1 MSIKSFASRQFST
14 HLLGERR
21 RNKARARAERE
32 RRRKGE
38 PHRIEFF
45 HQVDDPYSHLL
56 AQALLKL
63 QERYEVEVA
72 TWLVEPPEDWAAP
85 ARALLESYS
94 LVDARRLAMKA
105 GLHPSS
111 KTRPGS
117 EKVLAVQR
125 ELAATLPASGDPGPQ
140 ATLEAAVA
148 LGKGLWE
155 MESDARQAAA
165 GDEAALAEPSGSR
178 REPGSRDPRHPRPG
192 SRAQHSGARTTRRR
206 SQWAESLEPGATD
219 VGLEAALRAG
229 TERRAELGHY
239 LGGTCFY
246 GGEWTWGIDRLAY
259 LEERLAD
266 LGARRSAGEM
276 TAQIP
281 PAADA
286 GGNPGGAVSRHTRTS
301 PRARPRARGWHAG
314 APGTGGG
321 APSADA
327 GAPGAGDGAA
337 GESDTA
343 IYEQPRLLK
352 EPVPAEALEG
362 ANLPDLHFFAS
373 FRSPYTWI
381 SSERVIRL
389 AEAFGVNLRI
399 RFVLPMVMRGLPV
412 KRSKRVYILLDAARE
427 ATRNGVQF
435 GPVSDPVGKPVERGY
450 SLLPWAI
457 DQGKGIE
464 YFRSFMTLVWSQA
477 VDAGSDRGLRRIVEE
492 AGLDWAEGR
501 VYLGD
506 PAWREEAERNREELF
521 DLGLWGVP
529 SFRVGSVA
537 VWGQDRLWV
546 VEDEYRRLLAD

>member
-1 MSIKSFASRQFST
+1 MSIKSLASKHFST
-14 HLLGERR
+14 HLLDERR
-21 RNKARARAERE
+21 RDKTRARAERE

-56 AQALLKL
+56 AQALVQL
-63 QERYEVEVA
+63 QERYDVEVVV
-72 TWLVEPPEDWAAP
+72 WLVEPPEDWAAP

-94 LVDARRLAMKA
+94 LVDARRLAKKA

-111 KTRPGS
+111 ETRP
-117 EKVLAVQR
+117 EPEAVLDAQKR
-125 ELAATLPASGDPGPQ
+125 LAATLPSPDGPGSE

-148 LGKGLWE
+148 LGKGLWDGE
-155 MESDARQAAA
+155 LDAGEQAGADA
-165 GDEAALAEPSGSR
+165 GASGGP
-178 REPGSRDPRHPRPG
+178 PGSRPEPGWRVLAPAASQPERP
-192 SRAQHSGARTTRRR
+192 SSGGRVSGRRT
-206 SQWAESLEPGATD
+206 QWAE
-219 VGLEAALRAG
+219 VALRDG

-246 GGEWTWGIDRLAY
+246 GGEWTWGIDRIAY

-266 LGARRSAGEM
+266 LGAE
-276 TAQIP
+276 IP

-286 GGNPGGAVSRHTRTS
+286 GQM
-301 PRARPRARGWHAG
+301 AG
-314 APGTGGG
+314 APT
-321 APSADA
+321 P
-327 GAPGAGDGAA
+327 
-337 GESDTA
+337 
-343 IYEQPRLLK
+343 IYSQPRLLE
-352 EPVPAEALEG
+352 EPVPADALE
-362 ANLPDLHFFAS
+362 AADLPDLHFFAS

-381 SSERVIRL
+381 STERVIRL

-427 ATRNGVQF
+427 ARRNGVQF
-435 GPVSDPVGKPVERGY
+435 GPISDPVGKPVERGY

-457 DQGKGIE
+457 EQGRGIE
-464 YFRSFMTLVWSQA
+464 YFRSFMTLVFSQA

-492 AGLDWAEGR
+492 AGLDWSEGR
-501 VYLGD
+501 GYLDD

-537 VWGQDRLWV
+537 AWGQDRLWV
-546 VEDEYRRLLAD
+546 LEDEYRRLALRRE

>member
-1 MSIKSFASRQFST
+1 MSIKSFASKQFST
-14 HLLGERR
+14 HLLDERR
-21 RNKARARAERE
+21 PAKARARAERE

-56 AQALLKL
+56 AQALVKVR
-63 QERYEVEVA
+63 ERYEVEVV

-94 LVDARRLAMKA
+94 LVDARRLAEKA

-111 KTRPGS
+111 ETRP
-117 EKVLAVQR
+117 EPEAVLEVQER
-125 ELAATLPASGDPGPQ
+125 LAATLPSPEGPGSE

-148 LGKGLWE
+148 LGRELWGV
-155 MESDARQAAA
+155 ESDGAA
-165 GDEAALAEPSGSR
+165 PSGSR
-178 REPGSRDPRHPRPG
+178 RG
-192 SRAQHSGARTTRRR
+192 RRR
-206 SQWAESLEPGATD
+206 TQC
-219 VGLEAALRAG
+219 AASVRTALGAG
-229 TERRAELGHY
+229 TARRAELGHY

-259 LEERLAD
+259 LEERFVD
-266 LGARRSAGEM
+266 LGAE
-276 TAQIP
+276 IP

-286 GGNPGGAVSRHTRTS
+286 GRK
-301 PRARPRARGWHAG
+301 AG
-314 APGTGGG
+314 APTGG
-321 APSADA
+321 APAG
-327 GAPGAGDGAA
+327 GAPTGDAP
-337 GESDTA
+337 
-343 IYEQPRLLK
+343 IYSQPRLLE
-352 EPVPAEALEG
+352 EPVPTDALG
-362 ANLPDLHFFAS
+362 ATNLPDLHFFAS

-381 SSERVIRL
+381 STERVIRL

-427 ATRNGVQF
+427 ARRNGVPF
-435 GPVSDPVGKPVERGY
+435 GPISDPVGKPVERGY

-457 DQGKGIE
+457 EQGRGIE
-464 YFRSFMTLVWSQA
+464 YFRSFMTLVFSQA

-492 AGLDWAEGR
+492 AGLDWSEGR
-501 VYLGD
+501 GYLDD

-537 VWGQDRLWV
+537 AWGQDRLWV
-546 VEDEYRRLLAD
+546 LEDEYRRLALRRE

>member
-32 RRRKGE
+32 RRRRGE

-56 AQALLKL
+56 AQALVKL
-63 QERYEVEVA
+63 QERYEVEVV

-94 LVDARRLAMKA
+94 LVDARRLAVKA

-111 KTRPGS
+111 EARPGP

-125 ELAATLPASGDPGPQ
+125 ELAATLPASADPGSK

-148 LGKGLWE
+148 LGEGLWE
-155 MESDARQAAA
+155 MESDASQAA
-165 GDEAALAEPSGSR
+165 GGHGE
-178 REPGSRDPRHPRPG
+178 
-192 SRAQHSGARTTRRR
+192 
-206 SQWAESLEPGATD
+206 TD

-266 LGARRSAGEM
+266 LGAR
-276 TAQIP
+276 IP
-281 PAADA
+281 DAAA
-286 GGNPGGAVSRHTRTS
+286 
-301 PRARPRARGWHAG
+301 
-314 APGTGGG
+314 
-321 APSADA
+321 
-327 GAPGAGDGAA
+327 
-337 GESDTA
+337 ESDTP
-343 IYEQPRLLK
+343 IYEQPRLL
-352 EPVPAEALEG
+352 EESVPAEALEG

-381 SSERVIRL
+381 STERVIRL

-412 KRSKRVYILLDAARE
+412 KRSKRVYLLLDAARE
-427 ATRNGVQF
+427 ARRNGVQF

-450 SLLPWAI
+450 SLLPWAVE
-457 DQGKGIE
+457 QGKGIE

-477 VDAGSDRGLRRIVEE
+477 VDAGSDRGLRRIVES

-501 VYLGD
+501 RYLED

-546 VEDEYRRLLAD
+546 VEDEYRRLLKD

>member
-1 MSIKSFASRQFST
+1 MSIKSFASKQFST

-21 RNKARARAERE
+21 QEKARTRAERE
-32 RRRKGE
+32 RRRRGE

-56 AQALLKL
+56 AKALVKL
-63 QERYEVEVA
+63 QERYDIEVV

-85 ARALLESYS
+85 ARALLDSYS
-94 LVDARRLAMKA
+94 LVDARRLAVKA
-105 GLHPSS
+105 GLSPSS
-111 KTRPGS
+111 ETRPGP
-117 EKVLAVQR
+117 EAVLETQKR
-125 ELAATLPASGDPGPQ
+125 LAATLPSTEVPGQ
-140 ATLEAAVA
+140 RTTLEAAVT
-148 LGKGLWE
+148 LGKGLWGE
-155 MESDARQAAA
+155 ESGATESA
-165 GDEAALAEPSGSR
+165 GDPSGSR
-178 REPGSRDPRHPRPG
+178 RG
-192 SRAQHSGARTTRRR
+192 RRR
-206 SQWAESLEPGATD
+206 TQSVASLEAAATEAI
-219 VGLEAALRAG
+219 LQAALRAG

-259 LEERLAD
+259 LEERLSD
-266 LGARRSAGEM
+266 LGARRSSGAMAAE
-276 TAQIP
+276 IP

-286 GGNPGGAVSRHTRTS
+286 GGDA
-301 PRARPRARGWHAG
+301 
-314 APGTGGG
+314 G
-321 APSADA
+321 APSADGGATSADASAPSA
-327 GAPGAGDGAA
+327 GGAA
-337 GESDTA
+337 SESVA
-343 IYEQPRLLK
+343 PIYTQPRLLDTRI
-352 EPVPAEALEG
+352 PAEALDG
-362 ANLPDLHFFAS
+362 ADLPDLHFFAS

-381 SSERVIRL
+381 STERVIRL
-389 AEAFGVNLRI
+389 AEAFDVNLRI

-427 ATRNGVQF
+427 ARRNGVQF

-477 VDAGSDRGLRRIVEE
+477 VDAGSDRGLRRIVEG

-501 VYLGD
+501 RCLDD

-546 VEDEYRRLLAD
+546 VEDEYRRLVRAASRQRA

>member
-1 MSIKSFASRQFST
+1 MSIKSFASKQFST
-14 HLLGERR
+14 HLLDERR
-21 RNKARARAERE
+21 REKARARAERE

-56 AQALLKL
+56 AQALVKL
-63 QERYEVEVA
+63 EERYEVEVV

-94 LVDARRLAMKA
+94 LVDARRLAEKA

-111 KTRPGS
+111 ERRP
-117 EKVLAVQR
+117 EPEAVLDVQER
-125 ELAATLPASGDPGPQ
+125 LAATLPSPEGPGSG

-148 LGKGLWE
+148 LGRELWGG
-155 MESDARQAAA
+155 ESDGR
-165 GDEAALAEPSGSR
+165 
-178 REPGSRDPRHPRPG
+178 
-192 SRAQHSGARTTRRR
+192 RTTH
-206 SQWAESLEPGATD
+206 GAS
-219 VGLEAALRAG
+219 VRAALRAG
-229 TERRAELGHY
+229 TARRSELGHY

-266 LGARRSAGEM
+266 LGAWRSGGD
-276 TAQIP
+276 P
-281 PAADA
+281 DA
-286 GGNPGGAVSRHTRTS
+286 GQK
-301 PRARPRARGWHAG
+301 AG
-314 APGTGGG
+314 APARGTPTPAGG
-321 APSADA
+321 APAV
-327 GAPGAGDGAA
+327 GR
-337 GESDTA
+337 GEITP
-343 IYEQPRLLK
+343 IYAQPRLLE
-352 EPVPAEALEG
+352 EPVPADALE
-362 ANLPDLHFFAS
+362 AADLPDLHFFAS

-381 SSERVIRL
+381 STERVIRL
-389 AEAFGVNLRI
+389 AEAFGVDLRI

-427 ATRNGVQF
+427 ARRSGVQF
-435 GPVSDPVGKPVERGY
+435 GPISDPVGKPVERGY
-450 SLLPWAI
+450 SLLPWAV

-464 YFRSFMTLVWSQA
+464 YFRSFMTLVFSQA

-492 AGLDWAEGR
+492 AGLDWPEGR
-501 VYLGD
+501 GYLDD

-537 VWGQDRLWV
+537 AWGQDRLWV
-546 VEDEYRRLLAD
+546 LEDEYRRLALAASRLRA

>member
-1 MSIKSFASRQFST
+1 MSIKSFASKQFST
-14 HLLGERR
+14 HLLDERR
-21 RNKARARAERE
+21 RDKARARVERE

-56 AQALLKL
+56 AQALVTLE
-63 QERYEVEVA
+63 ERYEVEVV

-94 LVDARRLAMKA
+94 LVDGRRLAEKA

-111 KTRPGS
+111 ERRP
-117 EKVLAVQR
+117 EPEAVLGVQER
-125 ELAATLPASGDPGPQ
+125 LAATLPSNEGPGSE

-148 LGKGLWE
+148 LGRELWGG
-155 MESDARQAAA
+155 ESD
-165 GDEAALAEPSGSR
+165 GVDSSGSR
-178 REPGSRDPRHPRPG
+178 RG
-192 SRAQHSGARTTRRR
+192 RRR
-206 SQWAESLEPGATD
+206 TQHTASVQ
-219 VGLEAALRAG
+219 AALNAG

-266 LGARRSAGEM
+266 LGARRSGGAA

-286 GGNPGGAVSRHTRTS
+286 GRK
-301 PRARPRARGWHAG
+301 AG
-314 APGTGGG
+314 APTGDPSAGG
-321 APSADA
+321 APTG
-327 GAPGAGDGAA
+327 GAPTDRR
-337 GESDTA
+337 GEMTA
-343 IYEQPRLLK
+343 IYAQPRLL
-352 EPVPAEALEG
+352 ERPVPAGALE
-362 ANLPDLHFFAS
+362 AADLPDLHFFAS

-381 SSERVIRL
+381 STERVIRL
-389 AEAFGVNLRI
+389 AEAFGVDLRI

-427 ATRNGVQF
+427 ARRSGVQF
-435 GPVSDPVGKPVERGY
+435 GPISDPVGKPVERGY

-457 DQGKGIE
+457 DQGRGIE
-464 YFRSFMTLVWSQA
+464 YFRSFMKLVFSQA

-492 AGLDWAEGR
+492 AGLDWSEGR
-501 VYLGD
+501 GYLDD

-537 VWGQDRLWV
+537 AWGQDRLWV
-546 VEDEYRRLLAD
+546 LEDEYRRLAGGRK

>member
-1 MSIKSFASRQFST
+1 MSIKSFASKQFST

-21 RNKARARAERE
+21 RDKARARAERE

-56 AQALLKL
+56 AQALVKL
-63 QERYEVEVA
+63 RERYEVEVA

-94 LVDARRLAMKA
+94 LVDARRLAEKA
-105 GLHPSS
+105 GLIPTSAERPSAES
-111 KTRPGS
+111 TLS
-117 EKVLAVQR
+117 VQR
-125 ELAATLPASGDPGPQ
+125 QLAATLTAPEAPGAT
-140 ATLEAAVA
+140 ATLESA
-148 LGKGLWE
+148 LAFGKELWE
-155 MESDARQAAA
+155 TKSNAGQPAEGDGAADAR
-165 GDEAALAEPSGSR
+165 PPGSR
-178 REPGSRDPRHPRPG
+178 RG
-192 SRAQHSGARTTRRR
+192 RRR
-206 SQWAESLEPGATD
+206 TQCAATEDAATD
-219 VGLEAALRAG
+219 ATLQAALRAG

-266 LGARRSAGEM
+266 LGARRSSGE
-276 TAQIP
+276 TAARTP
-281 PAADA
+281 PAAAADQ
-286 GGNPGGAVSRHTRTS
+286 T
-301 PRARPRARGWHAG
+301 AG
-314 APGTGGG
+314 AP
-321 APSADA
+321 AA
-327 GAPGAGDGAA
+327 GAPAAGTPAAGAPAGRAPAGDAPAA
-337 GESDTA
+337 GHSDLVP
-343 IYEQPRLLK
+343 IYAQPPLLEQRV
-352 EPVPAEALEG
+352 PVDALE
-362 ANLPDLHFFAS
+362 AADLPDLHFFAS

-381 SSERVIRL
+381 STERAIRL
-389 AEAFGVNLRI
+389 AEAFGVDLRI

-412 KRSKRVYILLDAARE
+412 KRSKRRYILLDAARE
-427 ATRNGVQF
+427 ALRNGVPF

-477 VDAGSDRGLRRIVEE
+477 VDAGSDRGLRRIVEA

-501 VYLGD
+501 RYLGD
-506 PAWREEAERNREELF
+506 PAWRAEAERNREELF

-529 SFRVGSVA
+529 SFRVGDLA

-546 VEDEYRRLLAD
+546 VEDEYRRLLAAV

>member
-32 RRRKGE
+32 RRRRGE

-45 HQVDDPYSHLL
+45 HQVDDPYSHLV
-56 AQALLKL
+56 AQALVKL

-94 LVDARRLAMKA
+94 LVDARRLAVKA

-111 KTRPGS
+111 ETRPGP

-125 ELAATLPASGDPGPQ
+125 ELAATLPASRDPGSK
-140 ATLEAAVA
+140 ATLEAVVA
-148 LGKGLWE
+148 LGEGLWE
-155 MESDARQAAA
+155 MESDASQAA
-165 GDEAALAEPSGSR
+165 GGHGE
-178 REPGSRDPRHPRPG
+178 
-192 SRAQHSGARTTRRR
+192 
-206 SQWAESLEPGATD
+206 TD

-229 TERRAELGHY
+229 TQRRAELGHY

-259 LEERLAD
+259 LEERLTD
-266 LGARRSAGEM
+266 LGARRSAG
-276 TAQIP
+276 
-281 PAADA
+281 
-286 GGNPGGAVSRHTRTS
+286 
-301 PRARPRARGWHAG
+301 
-314 APGTGGG
+314 
-321 APSADA
+321 
-327 GAPGAGDGAA
+327 APGAGGGAA
-337 GESDTA
+337 AESDTA
-343 IYEQPRLLK
+343 IYAQPRLLE
-352 EPVPAEALEG
+352 EPVPADAVGG

-381 SSERVIRL
+381 STERVIRL
-389 AEAFGVNLRI
+389 AEAFDVNLRI

-427 ATRNGVQF
+427 ARRNGVQF

-477 VDAGSDRGLRRIVEE
+477 VDAGSDRGLRKIVEE

-501 VYLGD
+501 RCLDD

-546 VEDEYRRLLAD
+546 VEDEYRRLLKD

>member
-1 MSIKSFASRQFST
+1 MSIKSFASKQFST
-14 HLLGERR
+14 HLLGEGR
-21 RNKARARAERE
+21 RNKARARAERD
-32 RRRKGE
+32 RRRRGE

-56 AQALLKL
+56 AQALVKL
-63 QERYEVEVA
+63 HERYEVEVV

-94 LVDARRLAMKA
+94 LVDARRLAVKA

-111 KTRPGS
+111 ETRPGP
-117 EKVLAVQR
+117 EKVLEVQR
-125 ELAATLPASGDPGPQ
+125 ELAATLPASGDPGSA
-140 ATLEAAVA
+140 ATLEAVVA
-148 LGKGLWE
+148 LGEGLWE
-155 MESDARQAAA
+155 MESDAKEPAVTDTAAF
-165 GDEAALAEPSGSR
+165 GEPSGSR
-178 REPGSRDPRHPRPG
+178 PEPGWRGSAPPANQSVRP
-192 SRAQHSGARTTRRR
+192 SSGARMAGRRT
-206 SQWAESLEPGATD
+206 QWAESPDDEATD

-229 TERRAELGHY
+229 TERRAGLGHY

-266 LGARRSAGEM
+266 LGARRSACAV

-286 GGNPGGAVSRHTRTS
+286 GRNPCGANPRHTRTS
-301 PRARPRARGWHAG
+301 PSARQRAHGWRA
-314 APGTGGG
+314 G
-321 APSADA
+321 APSA
-327 GAPGAGDGAA
+327 GGGAA
-337 GESDTA
+337 GESDTP
-343 IYEQPRLLK
+343 IYEQPRLL
-352 EPVPAEALEG
+352 EESVPAEALEG

-381 SSERVIRL
+381 STERVIRL
-389 AEAFGVNLRI
+389 AEAFDVNLRI

-427 ATRNGVQF
+427 ARRNGVQF

-477 VDAGSDRGLRRIVEE
+477 VDAGSDRGLRKIVEG

-501 VYLGD
+501 GCLDD

>member
-32 RRRKGE
+32 RRRRGE

-45 HQVDDPYSHLL
+45 HQVDDPYSHLV
-56 AQALLKL
+56 AQALVKL

-94 LVDARRLAMKA
+94 LVDARRLAVKA

-111 KTRPGS
+111 ETRPGP

-125 ELAATLPASGDPGPQ
+125 ELAATLPASRDPGSK
-140 ATLEAAVA
+140 ATLEAVVA
-148 LGKGLWE
+148 LGEGLWE
-155 MESDARQAAA
+155 MESDASQAA
-165 GDEAALAEPSGSR
+165 GGHGE
-178 REPGSRDPRHPRPG
+178 
-192 SRAQHSGARTTRRR
+192 
-206 SQWAESLEPGATD
+206 TD

-229 TERRAELGHY
+229 TQRRAELGHY

-259 LEERLAD
+259 LEERLTD
-266 LGARRSAGEM
+266 LGARRS
-276 TAQIP
+276 
-281 PAADA
+281 
-286 GGNPGGAVSRHTRTS
+286 
-301 PRARPRARGWHAG
+301 
-314 APGTGGG
+314 
-321 APSADA
+321 A

-343 IYEQPRLLK
+343 IYEQPRLL
-352 EPVPAEALEG
+352 EESVPAEALEG

-381 SSERVIRL
+381 STERVIRL

-427 ATRNGVQF
+427 ARRNGVQF
-435 GPVSDPVGKPVERGY
+435 GPVADPVGKPVERGY
-450 SLLPWAI
+450 SLLPWAVE
-457 DQGKGIE
+457 QGKGIE

-477 VDAGSDRGLRRIVEE
+477 VDAGSDRGLRRIVES

-501 VYLGD
+501 RYLED

-546 VEDEYRRLLAD
+546 VEDEYRRLLKD

>member
-1 MSIKSFASRQFST
+1 MSIKSFASKQFST
-14 HLLGERR
+14 HLLDERR
-21 RNKARARAERE
+21 RDKARARAERE
-32 RRRKGE
+32 RRRNGE

-56 AQALLKL
+56 AQALVEL
-63 QERYEVEVA
+63 QRRYEVEVV

-94 LVDARRLAMKA
+94 LVDARRLAEKGGFHVTSA
-105 GLHPSS
+105 E
-111 KTRPGS
+111 RPDTERVVGAQ
-117 EKVLAVQR
+117 LQ
-125 ELAATLPASGDPGPQ
+125 LTATLEAPEESGSV

-148 LGKGLWE
+148 LGKELWSGE
-155 MESDARQAAA
+155 PVAADMDTAADA
-165 GDEAALAEPSGSR
+165 
-178 REPGSRDPRHPRPG
+178 
-192 SRAQHSGARTTRRR
+192 T
-206 SQWAESLEPGATD
+206 
-219 VGLEAALRAG
+219 LEAALRAG

-266 LGARRSAGEM
+266 LGALLSTGAM

-286 GGNPGGAVSRHTRTS
+286 GQR
-301 PRARPRARGWHAG
+301 AG
-314 APGTGGG
+314 APTV
-321 APSADA
+321 PR
-327 GAPGAGDGAA
+327 
-337 GESDTA
+337 GEITP
-343 IYEQPRLLK
+343 IYAQPQLLE
-352 EPVPAEALEG
+352 EPVPGEALE
-362 ANLPDLHFFAS
+362 AADLPDLHFFAS

-381 SSERVIRL
+381 STERVIRL

-427 ATRNGVQF
+427 ARRSGVQF
-435 GPVSDPVGKPVERGY
+435 GPISDPVGKPVERGY

-457 DQGKGIE
+457 EQGRGIE
-464 YFRSFMTLVWSQA
+464 YFRSFMTLVFSQA
-477 VDAGSDRGLRRIVEE
+477 VDAGSDRGLRRIVED
-492 AGLDWAEGR
+492 AGLDWTEGR
-501 VYLGD
+501 GYLGD

-537 VWGQDRLWV
+537 AWGQDRLWV
-546 VEDEYRRLLAD
+546 LEDEYRRLALAASRHRA

>member
-1 MSIKSFASRQFST
+1 MSIKSFASKQFST
-14 HLLGERR
+14 HLLDERR
-21 RNKARARAERE
+21 RDKARARTERE

-56 AQALLKL
+56 SQALVKL
-63 QERYEVEVA
+63 EERYEVEVA

-94 LVDARRLAMKA
+94 LVDARRLAEKA

-111 KTRPGS
+111 ERRP
-117 EKVLAVQR
+117 EPEAVLDVQER
-125 ELAATLPASGDPGPQ
+125 LAATLPSAEVPGSE

-148 LGKGLWE
+148 LGRELWDS
-155 MESDARQAAA
+155 ESD
-165 GDEAALAEPSGSR
+165 GAESSGSR
-178 REPGSRDPRHPRPG
+178 RG
-192 SRAQHSGARTTRRR
+192 RRR
-206 SQWAESLEPGATD
+206 TQCEAS
-219 VGLEAALRAG
+219 VRAALRAG
-229 TERRAELGHY
+229 TARRAELGHY

-266 LGARRSAGEM
+266 LGARRSGGDPDAGQKAGAPTGDAPAEGAPA
-276 TAQIP
+276 AQVP

-286 GGNPGGAVSRHTRTS
+286 GRR
-301 PRARPRARGWHAG
+301 AG
-314 APGTGGG
+314 APTPTGGRE
-321 APSADA
+321 AVTP
-327 GAPGAGDGAA
+327 
-337 GESDTA
+337 
-343 IYEQPRLLK
+343 IYAQPRLLE
-352 EPVPAEALEG
+352 EPVPADALE
-362 ANLPDLHFFAS
+362 AADLPDLHFFAS

-381 SSERVIRL
+381 STERVIRL
-389 AEAFGVNLRI
+389 AEAFGVDLRI

-427 ATRNGVQF
+427 AKRNGVQF
-435 GPVSDPVGKPVERGY
+435 GPISDPVGKPVERGY

-457 DQGKGIE
+457 GQGKGIE
-464 YFRSFMTLVWSQA
+464 YFRSFMTLVFSQA

-492 AGLDWAEGR
+492 AGLDWSEGR
-501 VYLGD
+501 GYLD
-506 PAWREEAERNREELF
+506 DSAWREEAERNREELF

-537 VWGQDRLWV
+537 AWGQDRLWV
-546 VEDEYRRLLAD
+546 LEDEYRRLALAASRLRA

>member
-1 MSIKSFASRQFST
+1 MSIKSFASKQFST
-14 HLLGERR
+14 HLLDERR
-21 RNKARARAERE
+21 RGKARARAERE

-56 AQALLKL
+56 AQALVKL
-63 QERYEVEVA
+63 QQRYEVEVV

-94 LVDARRLAMKA
+94 LVDARRLAEKA
-105 GLHPSS
+105 GFHATSETRPGPEAVLDVQERLAATLAAPE
-111 KTRPGS
+111 RPGS
-117 EKVLAVQR
+117 E
-125 ELAATLPASGDPGPQ
+125 

-148 LGKGLWE
+148 LGRELWE
-155 MESDARQAAA
+155 SESR
-165 GDEAALAEPSGSR
+165 G
-178 REPGSRDPRHPRPG
+178 
-192 SRAQHSGARTTRRR
+192 RRR
-206 SQWAESLEPGATD
+206 TQC
-219 VGLEAALRAG
+219 AASVRTALGAG
-229 TERRAELGHY
+229 TARRAELGHY

-266 LGARRSAGEM
+266 LGA
-276 TAQIP
+276 QIP

-286 GGNPGGAVSRHTRTS
+286 GQM
-301 PRARPRARGWHAG
+301 AG
-314 APGTGGG
+314 APTL
-321 APSADA
+321 
-327 GAPGAGDGAA
+327 
-337 GESDTA
+337 
-343 IYEQPRLLK
+343 IYSQPRLLE
-352 EPVPAEALEG
+352 EPVPADALEV

-381 SSERVIRL
+381 STERVIRL

-427 ATRNGVQF
+427 ARRNGVQF
-435 GPVSDPVGKPVERGY
+435 GPISDPVGKPVERGY

-457 DQGKGIE
+457 DQGRGIE
-464 YFRSFMTLVWSQA
+464 YFRSFMTLAFSQA

-492 AGLDWAEGR
+492 AGLDWTEGR
-501 VYLGD
+501 GYLDD
-506 PAWREEAERNREELF
+506 PAWRAEAERNREELF

-537 VWGQDRLWV
+537 AWGQDRLWV
-546 VEDEYRRLLAD
+546 LEDEYRRLAGGSHVPASPRSGTDVLRSAG

>member
-1 MSIKSFASRQFST
+1 MSIKSFASKQFST

-21 RNKARARAERE
+21 LNKARARAERE
-32 RRRKGE
+32 RRRRGE

-45 HQVDDPYSHLL
+45 HQVDDPYSHLV
-56 AQALLKL
+56 AQALVKL
-63 QERYEVEVA
+63 QERYEVEVV

-94 LVDARRLAMKA
+94 LVDVRRLAVKA

-111 KTRPGS
+111 ETRPGP

-125 ELAATLPASGDPGPQ
+125 ELAATLPASADPGSK

-148 LGKGLWE
+148 LGERLWE
-155 MESDARQAAA
+155 MESDASQAA
-165 GDEAALAEPSGSR
+165 GGHGE
-178 REPGSRDPRHPRPG
+178 
-192 SRAQHSGARTTRRR
+192 
-206 SQWAESLEPGATD
+206 TD

-229 TERRAELGHY
+229 TQRRAELGHY

-286 GGNPGGAVSRHTRTS
+286 GQR
-301 PRARPRARGWHAG
+301 
-314 APGTGGG
+314 
-321 APSADA
+321 A

-352 EPVPAEALEG
+352 ESVPAEALEG

-381 SSERVIRL
+381 STERVIRL
-389 AEAFGVNLRI
+389 AEAFDVNLRI

-427 ATRNGVQF
+427 ARRNGVQF
-435 GPVSDPVGKPVERGY
+435 GPVADPVGKPVERGY

-501 VYLGD
+501 RCLDD

-546 VEDEYRRLLAD
+546 VEDEYRRLLKD

>member
-1 MSIKSFASRQFST
+1 MSIKSFASKQFST
-14 HLLGERR
+14 HLLDERR
-21 RNKARARAERE
+21 RDKARARAERE

-56 AQALLKL
+56 AQALVKL
-63 QERYEVEVA
+63 EERYEVEVA

-94 LVDARRLAMKA
+94 LVDARRLAEKA

-111 KTRPGS
+111 ETRP
-117 EKVLAVQR
+117 EPEAVLDVQER
-125 ELAATLPASGDPGPQ
+125 LAATLPSPEAPGSE
-140 ATLEAAVA
+140 AMLEAAVA
-148 LGKGLWE
+148 LGRELWDSQ
-155 MESDARQAAA
+155 SDGA
-165 GDEAALAEPSGSR
+165 DSSGSR
-178 REPGSRDPRHPRPG
+178 RG
-192 SRAQHSGARTTRRR
+192 RRR
-206 SQWAESLEPGATD
+206 TQCEAS
-219 VGLEAALRAG
+219 VRAALRAG
-229 TERRAELGHY
+229 TARRAELGHY

-266 LGARRSAGEM
+266 LGARRSGGAA

-286 GGNPGGAVSRHTRTS
+286 GRK
-301 PRARPRARGWHAG
+301 AG
-314 APGTGGG
+314 APTGDPSAGG
-321 APSADA
+321 APTG
-327 GAPGAGDGAA
+327 GAPTDRR
-337 GESDTA
+337 GEMTA
-343 IYEQPRLLK
+343 IYAQPRLL
-352 EPVPAEALEG
+352 ERPVPAGAIEA
-362 ANLPDLHFFAS
+362 ADLPDLHFFAS

-381 SSERVIRL
+381 STERVIRL
-389 AEAFGVNLRI
+389 AEAFGVDLRI

-427 ATRNGVQF
+427 ARRNGVQF
-435 GPVSDPVGKPVERGY
+435 GPISDPVGKPVERGY

-457 DQGKGIE
+457 EQGKGIE
-464 YFRSFMTLVWSQA
+464 YFRSFMTLVFSQA

-492 AGLDWAEGR
+492 AGLDWSEGR
-501 VYLGD
+501 GYLDD

-521 DLGLWGVP
+521 DLGMWGVP

-546 VEDEYRRLLAD
+546 LEDEYRRLALAASRLRA

>member
-21 RNKARARAERE
+21 QNKARARAERE
-32 RRRKGE
+32 RRGE

-56 AQALLKL
+56 AQALVKL

-85 ARALLESYS
+85 ARALFDSYS
-94 LVDARRLAMKA
+94 LVDARRLAVKA

-111 KTRPGS
+111 KTRPGP
-117 EKVLAVQR
+117 EKVLEVQR
-125 ELAATLPASGDPGPQ
+125 QLAATLPASADPGSR
-140 ATLEAAVA
+140 ATLEAVVA
-148 LGKGLWE
+148 LGEGLWE
-155 MESDARQAAA
+155 MESDAKEPAVT
-165 GDEAALAEPSGSR
+165 DTAALGEPSGSR
-178 REPGSRDPRHPRPG
+178 PAGR
-192 SRAQHSGARTTRRR
+192 RTQ
-206 SQWAESLEPGATD
+206 SAESATD

-229 TERRAELGHY
+229 TKRRAELGHY

-266 LGARRSAGEM
+266 LGARRSGGAV

-286 GGNPGGAVSRHTRTS
+286 GQ
-301 PRARPRARGWHAG
+301 RAGP
-314 APGTGGG
+314 
-321 APSADA
+321 
-327 GAPGAGDGAA
+327 PGAGGGAA
-337 GESDTA
+337 GEADTP
-343 IYEQPRLLK
+343 IYEQPRLLE
-352 EPVPAEALEG
+352 EPAPAEALEG
-362 ANLPDLHFFAS
+362 ACLPDLHFFAS

-381 SSERVIRL
+381 STERVIRL
-389 AEAFGVNLRI
+389 AEAFDVNLRI

-427 ATRNGVQF
+427 ARRNGVQF

-501 VYLGD
+501 RCLGD
-506 PAWREEAERNREELF
+506 PVWREEAERNREELF

-537 VWGQDRLWV
+537 IWGQDRLWV

>member
-1 MSIKSFASRQFST
+1 MSIKSFASKQFST
-14 HLLGERR
+14 HLLDERR
-21 RNKARARAERE
+21 RDKARARAERE

-56 AQALLKL
+56 AQALVKV
-63 QERYEVEVA
+63 QDRYDVEVV

-94 LVDARRLAMKA
+94 LVDARRLAEKA
-105 GLHPSS
+105 GFHATSETPP
-111 KTRPGS
+111 RS
-117 EKVLAVQR
+117 EKVLEVQR
-125 ELAATLPASGDPGPQ
+125 ELAATLPAPGEPGAR
-140 ATLEAAVA
+140 ATLEAAVMLA
-148 LGKGLWE
+148 KGLWE
-155 MESDARQAAA
+155 MASAASDSLGPDAAA
-165 GDEAALAEPSGSR
+165 SGDPSGSR
-178 REPGSRDPRHPRPG
+178 PEGR
-192 SRAQHSGARTTRRR
+192 RT
-206 SQWAESLEPGATD
+206 QWVEDATTD
-219 VGLEAALRAG
+219 AALQVALRAG

-266 LGARRSAGEM
+266 LGARRSAGD
-276 TAQIP
+276 P
-281 PAADA
+281 DA
-286 GGNPGGAVSRHTRTS
+286 GTAGQKA
-301 PRARPRARGWHAG
+301 RATAG
-314 APGTGGG
+314 APTAV
-321 APSADA
+321 AP
-327 GAPGAGDGAA
+327 
-337 GESDTA
+337 
-343 IYEQPRLLK
+343 IYEQPRLLE
-352 EPVPAEALEG
+352 EPVPVDGLEA

-381 SSERVIRL
+381 STERVIRL

-427 ATRNGVQF
+427 ARRNGVPF
-435 GPVSDPVGKPVERGY
+435 GPISDPVGKPVERGY

-457 DQGKGIE
+457 EQGKGIE
-464 YFRSFMTLVWSQA
+464 YFRSFMTLAFSQA

-492 AGLDWAEGR
+492 AGLDWSEGR
-501 VYLGD
+501 GYLDD

-537 VWGQDRLWV
+537 AWGQDRLWV
-546 VEDEYRRLLAD
+546 LEDEYRRLALRRE

>member
-1 MSIKSFASRQFST
+1 MSIKSFASKQFST
-14 HLLGERR
+14 HLLDERR
-21 RNKARARAERE
+21 RDKARARVERE

-56 AQALLKL
+56 AQALVKL
-63 QERYEVEVA
+63 EERYEVEVA

-94 LVDARRLAMKA
+94 LVDARRLAEKA
-105 GLHPSS
+105 GLHPNSE
-111 KTRPGS
+111 TRP
-117 EKVLAVQR
+117 EPEAVLDVQER
-125 ELAATLPASGDPGPQ
+125 LAATLPSAEGPRSE

-148 LGKGLWE
+148 LGRELWDS
-155 MESDARQAAA
+155 ESD
-165 GDEAALAEPSGSR
+165 GAESSGSR
-178 REPGSRDPRHPRPG
+178 RG
-192 SRAQHSGARTTRRR
+192 RRR
-206 SQWAESLEPGATD
+206 TQC
-219 VGLEAALRAG
+219 EASVRTALG
-229 TERRAELGHY
+229 TGTARRAELGHY

-266 LGARRSAGEM
+266 LGARRGEI
-276 TAQIP
+276 TPVYA
-281 PAADA
+281 
-286 GGNPGGAVSRHTRTS
+286 
-301 PRARPRARGWHAG
+301 
-314 APGTGGG
+314 
-321 APSADA
+321 
-327 GAPGAGDGAA
+327 
-337 GESDTA
+337 
-343 IYEQPRLLK
+343 QPRLLE
-352 EPVPAEALEG
+352 EPVPADALE
-362 ANLPDLHFFAS
+362 AADLPDLHFFAS

-381 SSERVIRL
+381 STERVIRL
-389 AEAFGVNLRI
+389 AEAFGVDLRI

-427 ATRNGVQF
+427 AKRNGVQF
-435 GPVSDPVGKPVERGY
+435 GPISDPVGKPVERGY

-457 DQGKGIE
+457 GQGKGIE
-464 YFRSFMTLVWSQA
+464 YFRSFMTLVFSQA

-492 AGLDWAEGR
+492 AGLDWSEGR
-501 VYLGD
+501 GYLDD

-546 VEDEYRRLLAD
+546 LEDEYRRLALAASRPRA

>member
-1 MSIKSFASRQFST
+1 MSIKSFASKQFST
-14 HLLGERR
+14 HLLDERR
-21 RNKARARAERE
+21 RDKARARAERE

-56 AQALLKL
+56 AQALVKL

-94 LVDARRLAMKA
+94 LVDARRLAEKGGFHA
-105 GLHPSS
+105 TSE
-111 KTRPGS
+111 TRPGP
-117 EKVLAVQR
+117 EAVLDAQER
-125 ELAATLPASGDPGPQ
+125 LATTLPSPDGPGSE
-140 ATLEAAVA
+140 AALEVAVA
-148 LGKGLWE
+148 LGRELWE
-155 MESDARQAAA
+155 SESD
-165 GDEAALAEPSGSR
+165 GAELSGSR
-178 REPGSRDPRHPRPG
+178 REPVWRDPAPHASQSVRP
-192 SRAQHSGARTTRRR
+192 SSGARMTRRR
-206 SQWAESLEPGATD
+206 TQC
-219 VGLEAALRAG
+219 AASVRTALGAG
-229 TERRAELGHY
+229 TARRAELGHY

-266 LGARRSAGEM
+266 LGAE
-276 TAQIP
+276 IP

-286 GGNPGGAVSRHTRTS
+286 GQR
-301 PRARPRARGWHAG
+301 AG
-314 APGTGGG
+314 APTG
-321 APSADA
+321 AP
-327 GAPGAGDGAA
+327 
-337 GESDTA
+337 
-343 IYEQPRLLK
+343 IYAQPRLLE
-352 EPVPAEALEG
+352 EPVPADALEA

-381 SSERVIRL
+381 STERVIRL

-427 ATRNGVQF
+427 ARRNGVQF
-435 GPVSDPVGKPVERGY
+435 GPISDPVGKPVERGY

-457 DQGKGIE
+457 EQGRGIE
-464 YFRSFMTLVWSQA
+464 YFRSFMTLAFSQA

-492 AGLDWAEGR
+492 AGLDWSEGR
-501 VYLGD
+501 GYLDD

-537 VWGQDRLWV
+537 TWGQDRLWV
-546 VEDEYRRLLAD
+546 LEDEYRRLALAASRRRA